1 MGDFYIHTDSSK
13 SYQNQTSRA
22 GQLSDHF
29 RWYFSDCIFASS
41 PFVIVPHSLL
51 FKELDESGGDEK
63 GILSR
68 RSCRGDPVEEIL
80 SRRSCRGDPDEEIL
94 TRRS

>member
-1 MGDFYIHTDSSK
+1 
-13 SYQNQTSRA
+13 
-22 GQLSDHF
+22 
-29 RWYFSDCIFASS
+29 
-41 PFVIVPHSLL
+41 L

-94 TRRS
+94 SRRS